1 MPDFK
6 RTARIAG
13 CLFLLALLANLV
25 GSELLDSIVIAP
37 DYLRE
42 TYPHKTSVI
51 VGMLMEILSAAA
63 VVGIAVVLYPVLKF
77 YNRTIALAYLGFR
90 LIEPAITI
98 VIILASLSILTLSQQ
113 YILAG
118 AGDVADYA
126 LLGTLFQATRDWALM
141 IYIMIFCTGAVLFYG
156 LLYRTRLVPR
166 LLSVWGLV
174 GAAILF
180 GGAIVDMLFYDIPV
194 EAYGAVM
201 GLNEVFFPIWLI
213 VKGFNQVERTG
224 VAAPMSP
231 A

>member
-1 MPDFK
+1 
-6 RTARIAG
+6 
-13 CLFLLALLANLV
+13 
-25 GSELLDSIVIAP
+25 
-37 DYLRE
+37 
-42 TYPHKTSVI
+42 
-51 VGMLMEILSAAA
+51 MLMEILSAAA

-166 LLSVWGLV
+166 LLLGGGLGGPTVRSGAGCV
-174 GAAILF
+174 GSRF
-180 GGAIVDMLFYDIPV
+180 
-194 EAYGAVM
+194 
-201 GLNEVFFPIWLI
+201 
-213 VKGFNQVERTG
+213 
-224 VAAPMSP
+224 
-231 A
+231 